1 MVRRDMRDVSSL
13 RSFGL
18 DKGSLNMDTLEAIY
32 TRRSIRKY
40 TENLVSWGLVIELL
54 KVAMSAPSAVNANP
68 WVFIVTDEQKL
79 FEEIPTFSPHASMCR

>member
-18 DKGSLNMDTLEAIY
+18 DKGSLNMDTLEVIY

-68 WVFIVTDEQKL
+68 WVL
-79 FEEIPTFSPHASMCR
+79 HCY